1 MSLNSSINYISTWR
15 KIHAEMEMGLPASD
29 QSLSMNFGR
38 WDDQPHQHLP
48 IARMLAGPW
57 GGVLVADEVGLGKT
71 VSAIIAIRELQSRG
85 EKGGVI
91 IACPGGLRSKWK
103 QELHHRVEIDAITP
117 KSCSEFLLALDKL
130 EEGGNEVL
138 IVSHG
143 VLRRAEI
150 LDSLVD
156 RNLNLMLTIMD
167 EAHHARNPKSRI
179 HDGIQMLFLESKWKM
194 LLTATPVN
202 LQSEDL
208 YVLLSL
214 IAPDRWPNI
223 MAFHRTMG
231 PTASIHRTIDTISSD
246 PIDSDNILLEVNR
259 LLHTTS
265 LADDPRLTEI
275 RALVDNVTESTGT
288 VRKRM
293 INLLREIRPLND
305 MLVRTRRKDLDM
317 QLAERIPIVLQVV
330 LSEEEWTLYHA
341 ARRWSQTLQRIK
353 NPDGRFDWASVIP
366 ERMAS
371 SCLPAYAKHVLNK
384 IVEAQDDLDEQDEEE
399 HDEVRKRLIERLGNK
414 TGLIRAAENLGEKD
428 TKLDALRAWL
438 HQTLNDND
446 GGVLL
451 FSQFHGTLSHL
462 KNNLQNDGFNVEVLT
477 GKTSM
482 TERDK
487 IRFRFAQGEIEILLS
502 SEVGSEGLDQQHCH
516 RLVNYDLPWNP
527 MKLEQRIGRLDRYGQ
542 MSPTIQIANLCVEGT
557 IDAAILGRLLH
568 RIHIFE
574 SSLGMVDP
582 MLGKAMKVLAENE
595 ISKDAVRNNSSTGF
609 KIVDLETYREKK
621 DDDVED
627 LLNSRN
633 SWAEEAALKERM
645 AIGEDPGVQS
655 VRQDIVDRG
664 LGLNPSSI
672 RAILE
677 SWVISNEGEHYG
689 ELTGIVMIKMSEK
702 MIDACINLG
711 KGGSNWQRV
720 LNRLSTTAG
729 PHWIEATYHRTDARQ
744 RSDLVFLSP
753 WHPIVQI
760 ATSESI
766 NRDFAE
772 GITGSELIAENRSM
786 EGIPPMTNFFV
797 AVEWRI
803 HGLRESKIR
812 RWLALDKNGEPIQE
826 VIKNPW
832 SECDLQPS
840 HTLLTD
846 NEKEIIE
853 SARTR
858 IHTALLNQER
868 MRLMP
873 LLTELTENSH
883 QAWMSRIEGEQEQI
897 RKAEWNCLLR
907 DETLDPRWLRM
918 KRGMIRSLHQQLSNR
933 VTEIERIK
941 DDMQANISFPVVV
954 RILNQ

>member
-1 MSLNSSINYISTWR
+1 MAMNSSINHIQSWR

-71 VSAIIAIRELQSRG
+71 ISAIIAIRELQARG
-85 EKGGVI
+85 ERGGVI

-103 QELHHRVEIDAITP
+103 QELHHRVEIDAASP
-117 KSCSEFLLALDKL
+117 KSCAEFLLTLDRL
-130 EEGGNEVL
+130 EAGENEVV

-143 VLRRAEI
+143 ILRRAEI

-167 EAHHARNPKSRI
+167 EAHHARNPKSRL
-179 HDGIQMLFLESKWKM
+179 HDGIQMLFLDSKWKM

-208 YVLLSL
+208 YILLSL

-223 MAFHRTMG
+223 MAFHRTMR
-231 PTASIHRTIDTISSD
+231 PTASINRAIDVISSD
-246 PIDSDNILLEVNR
+246 PIDSEVILLEINR
-259 LLHTTS
+259 LLHTAS

-275 RALVDNVTESTGT
+275 RSLMGNVTESSGV

-293 INLLREIRPLND
+293 IDLLREIRPLND

-317 QLAERIPIVLQVV
+317 ELAQRIPIILQVV
-330 LSEEEWTLYHA
+330 LTEEEWTLYRA
-341 ARRWSQTLQRIK
+341 ARKWSQTLQRIK
-353 NPDGRFDWASVIP
+353 NPDGKFDWASVIP

-371 SCLPAYAKHVLNK
+371 SCLPAYAKHVLGR
-384 IVEAQDDLDEQDEEE
+384 IVEVQDDLKEQVEEE
-399 HDEVRKRLIERLGNK
+399 EDEVTRRLINRLGNRR
-414 TGLIRAAENLGEKD
+414 GLIQAAENLGDTD

-438 HQTLNDND
+438 DETSNEND

-462 KNNLQNDGFNVEVLT
+462 KFHLENDGYSVEVLT

-482 TERDK
+482 AERDL
-487 IRFRFAQGEIEILLS
+487 IRSRFARNEIEILLS

-542 MSPTIQIANLCVEGT
+542 TSPTIEIANLCVEGT

-582 MLGKAMKVLAENE
+582 MLGKAMKVLAATE
-595 ISKDAVRNNSSTGF
+595 ISKDASRQDTPSGF
-609 KIVDLETYREKK
+609 KIVDIETYKQNK

-633 SWAEEAALKERM
+633 SWAEEAALKERI

-655 VRQDIVDRG
+655 VRQDIEERG

-672 RAILE
+672 KEILE
-677 SWVISNEGEHYG
+677 SWIDCNDGEHFG
-689 ELTGIVMIKMSEK
+689 EMSGVIMIRMSEM
-702 MIDACINLG
+702 MINACIELND
-711 KGGSNWQRV
+711 GGANWKKT
-720 LNRLSTTAG
+720 LARLSTTPG
-729 PHWIEATYHRTDARQ
+729 PHWIEATYNRNQARE
-744 RSDLVFLSP
+744 RNELEFLSP
-753 WHPIVQI
+753 WHPLVQI
-760 ATSESI
+760 ATSDSR

-772 GITGSELIAENRSM
+772 GITGSELIAENRPID
-786 EGIPPMTNFFV
+786 GIPMKTEYIV

-812 RWLALDKNGEPIQE
+812 RWLALDRNGEPLEEI
-826 VIKNPW
+826 IRNPW
-832 SECDLQPS
+832 ADSDLQPS
-840 HTLLTD
+840 RTLLTD
-846 NEKEIIE
+846 KEKEIIE

-868 MRLMP
+868 LRLMP

-883 QAWMSRIEGEQEQI
+883 QAWMSRIDAEQEQI

-907 DETLDPRWLRM
+907 DETIDPRWLRM
-918 KRGMIRSLHQQLSNR
+918 KRGIIRSLHEQLSNR
-933 VTEIERIK
+933 VTEIERIR
-941 DDMQANISFPVVV
+941 DDMQANISFPMVV
-954 RILNQ
+954 RILN